1 MKTRATKTTPTTGR
15 VYIRGQAVGL
25 WWRCEGGGVAGKCGP
40 LGDFA
45 AESPEA
51 LAGLVEAAEK
61 ERLRL
66 VRTARPTRRRPT
78 RNNQEQDRPVKTDRF
93 ARLALA
99 LALALRGWPPALVL
113 SVFQGF
119 GPSALL
125 MASASGLPPAVAL
138 FLLAGGEPEQAANFM
153 HNNSSKNNCIQ
164 GKIGGYESGYKQK
177 PK

>member
-1 MKTRATKTTPTTGR
+1 MKTRATRTTPTTGR

-25 WWRCEGGGVAGKCGP
+25 WWSCEGGGVAGKCGP

-138 FLLAGGEPEQAANFM
+138 FLLAGGEPDQVANMLLQQTGQNGQEF
-153 HNNSSKNNCIQ
+153 
-164 GKIGGYESGYKQK
+164 GKVRR
-177 PK
+177 PKH